1 MSDPQDLLDI
11 KEAARFLKVSETSL
25 RRWTNAGQL
34 ACLRVGRRRERR
46 FRRADL
52 LAFME
57 ERPAGATVGAPRTS
71 APQAQH
77 TIIGG
82 IPVPFGSHVASLYAD
97 NAGRAKQAV
106 AFLADGLHPGT
117 VCYLVTAPDA
127 RDDIL
132 THLAYGRPSLE
143 QDIADGRLVLSQHA
157 ASARAQYEYFET
169 NFIAAARAGAHSLR
183 VVGDMWAFAEMIT
196 RPELVEYE
204 AGFDHLLAQRFPVV
218 TLCQYDVRRFS
229 SLDVF
234 NALKGHKDTF
244 RYPVERVVS

>member
-1 MSDPQDLLDI
+1 MSDPPDLLDI
-11 KEAARFLKVSETSL
+11 KEAARFLRVSETSL

-57 ERPAGATVGAPRTS
+57 ERPAASTVGAPRTS
-71 APQAQH
+71 PTPA
-77 TIIGG
+77 TYTVIGG
-82 IPVPFGSHVASLYAD
+82 VPVPYGSHLASLYAD

-106 AFLADGLHPGT
+106 AFLADGLRPGT
-117 VCYLVTAPDA
+117 VCYLVAPPDA

-132 THLAYGRPSLE
+132 TRLAHGRPPLQRE
-143 QDIADGRLVLSQHA
+143 IDDGRLVPSDYA

-169 NFIAAARAGAHSLR
+169 NFIAAALRGVHSFR
-183 VVGDMWAFAEMIT
+183 IVGDVWAFAEANT

-204 AGFDHLLAQRFPVV
+204 AGFDQVLGRRFPVV

-229 SLDVF
+229 
-234 NALKGHKDTF
+234 
-244 RYPVERVVS
+244 